1 MSNDTL
7 KKAVAKI
14 RKNEE
19 KIYEDL
25 KKKHL
30 KKDKK
35 KNKQK
40 EE

>member
-14 RKNEE
+14 RNNEK

-25 KKKHL
+25 NKKHL

-35 KNKQK
+35 K
-40 EE
+40 